1 MIGRGKS
8 GVLLPAGLLAVGL
21 ALAAVIFLQTQ
32 ESVSAQTVSA
42 ASEQPPKPVMVQQA
56 QAKREDF
63 SLPPLRSFEAILKRP
78 IFSPSRRAT
87 QGSSSVVASQE
98 LGMTLTGIITSASDK
113 FIILA
118 PQEGGQSVRLR
129 EGEDYRGWTL
139 TEVEQHKVVFRRGG
153 KEEQL
158 ELVYDEPPPRAKTK
172 KKRRADRRTTQQPSK
187 QQTQRRTIRQNDNNN
202 RRTNRNQNDED
213 DEEAEQEK

>member
-8 GVLLPAGLLAVGL
+8 GLFWPAGLLAVGL

-32 ESVSAQTVSA
+32 ESVSAQTVPVV
-42 ASEQPPKPVMVQQA
+42 SEQPPSPLMVQQA

-63 SLPPLRSFEAILKRP
+63 ALPPLRSFDAILNRP

-87 QGSSSVVASQE
+87 QGSSAVVASQE

-118 PQEGGQSVRLR
+118 PPEGGESVRLR

-139 TEVEQHKVVFRRGG
+139 TEVEQHKVVFRRGS

-158 ELVYDEPPPRAKTK
+158 ELIYDEPPPRAKTT

-187 QQTQRRTIRQNDNNN
+187 QQTQRRTIRQNNNN
-202 RRTNRNQNDED
+202 QRTNRNQNEEDE
-213 DEEAEQEK
+213 EEAEQEK

>member
-8 GVLLPAGLLAVGL
+8 GLLLPAGLLAV
-21 ALAAVIFLQTQ
+21 ALAVVAVIFLQTQ
-32 ESVSAQTVSA
+32 EPVSAQTVPV
-42 ASEQPPKPVMVQQA
+42 ASEQRPKPVMVQQA
-56 QAKREDF
+56 QAKAKEDF
-63 SLPPLRSFEAILKRP
+63 SLPPLRSFDSILKRP

-98 LGMTLTGIITSASDK
+98 LGMTLTGIITSASVK
-113 FIILA
+113 FVILA
-118 PQEGGQSVRLR
+118 PQEGGESVRLR

-139 TEVEQHKVVFRRGG
+139 TEVEQHKVVFRRGS

-158 ELVYDEPPPRAKTK
+158 ELIYDEPPPQTK
-172 KKRRADRRTTQQPSK
+172 KTRKRRAERRSTQQPSK
-187 QQTQRRTIRQNDNNN
+187 QQTQRRTIRHNNN
-202 RRTNRNQNDED
+202 QRLNRNQNDED